1 MNVQVPIRLDLTR
14 DDYLSRREVVR
25 ALADERRTMEDDRGE
40 LTNFIDDPRAGMLI
54 SLARHLDLDP
64 LQTIEA
70 LGAELVSERLWIRAP
85 ENEET
90 WFVQLESIR

>member
-14 DDYLSRREVVR
+14 DEYLSRREVVR

-54 SLARHLDLDP
+54 SLARRLDLDP

-70 LGAELVSERLWIRAP
+70 LGAELVSERLWLSVP
-85 ENEET
+85 ESEET